1 MRPHLIWCQVLREEY
16 SDHLDLESKN
26 LLDAVDDLSAK
37 CSNSGLGVKGK
48 TGKLKQPPRSS
59 DVEMCQEILYSCSA
73 HLGLE
78 DALMGGCGRKRLLN
92 SAARNLD
99 LEGKWTKSLAIYDM
113 KLSHQS
119 PEGTLQKG
127 QIQRGLVNA
136 MMNSGCY
143 NTMSAYLEGMSA
155 YQRASCD
162 LTGLQCESSWRLSK
176 WDSEVVTASSGA
188 VRGRGDGFTKHRSLA
203 TFQVF

>member
-1 MRPHLIWCQVLREEY
+1 MIFYKMETDLIWCQVLREEY

-119 PEGTLQKG
+119 PDDGTLQKG

-155 YQRASCD
+155 YQVWS
-162 LTGLQCESSWRLSK
+162 LTQ
-176 WDSEVVTASSGA
+176 
-188 VRGRGDGFTKHRSLA
+188 F
-203 TFQVF
+203 

>member
-1 MRPHLIWCQVLREEY
+1 MREEY

-119 PEGTLQKG
+119 PDDGTLQKG

-155 YQRASCD
+155 YQVWP
-162 LTGLQCESSWRLSK
+162 LTQFLSV
-176 WDSEVVTASSGA
+176 S
-188 VRGRGDGFTKHRSLA
+188 FL
-203 TFQVF
+203 